1 MGCGG
6 GGGGGEA
13 EAVGEFV
20 RSLARSLDLSPRV
33 VVPIELLRPP
43 DSRVL

>member
-1 MGCGG
+1 MGAAAAA
-6 GGGGGEA
+6 EA

-20 RSLARSLDLSPRV
+20 RSFARSLDLSPRV